1 MTSEVVYLTG
11 ASGFVGQHLQRLLP
25 ARGVRKIVTVG
36 RSGSDLDYATFAK
49 AELEADSA
57 VIHLAGQA
65 HDLHGSADE
74 ARYEAANV
82 ALTRDVY
89 EAFRASKARTFIFFS
104 SVKAVSDAP
113 AGILRENDEPH
124 PTTPYGRSKLR
135 AEQYLAGRPPEPGQ
149 ELYVLRPCV
158 VVGPGVKG
166 NFALLNRL
174 IRARIPY
181 PLGAFANQRSVLS
194 IDNLEFVVTA
204 ALKGDLPPG
213 TYNLADDEPLSTVD
227 MVRTLAAAHGRSP
240 KIWPIPVSV
249 VKALARAGDVL
260 PLPLNSLRLQ
270 KLTESYVVDNAA
282 LKSGLGV
289 ERLPVS
295 PRGGLIHSVVH
306 TRQAGTS
313 EGRSHNQPR

>member
-25 ARGVRKIVTVG
+25 AHGVRRIVTVG
-36 RSGSDLDYATFAK
+36 RTDSDLDYAAFAK
-49 AELEADSA
+49 AELEAGSA

-89 EAFRASKARTFIFFS
+89 EVFRASRARTFIFFS

-113 AGILRENDEPH
+113 TGILRQSDEPH

-135 AEQYLAGRPPEPGQ
+135 AEQYLAERPPEPAQ

-174 IRARIPY
+174 VKARIPY
-181 PLGAFANQRSVLS
+181 PLGAFANQRSILS
-194 IDNLEFVVTA
+194 IDNLEYVVTA
-204 ALKGDLPPG
+204 ALKGDLRPG

-227 MVRTLAAAHGRSP
+227 MVRTLAAAHGRRP
-240 KIWPIPVSV
+240 RIWPIPIGV
-249 VKALARAGDVL
+249 VKALARVGDVL
-260 PLPLNSLRLQ
+260 PLPLDSRRLE
-270 KLTESYVVDNAA
+270 KLTESYVVDNAV
-282 LKSGLGV
+282 LKSGLGT
-289 ERLPVS
+289 ERLPAS
-295 PRGGLIHSVVH
+295 SRAGLLHSVVH
-306 TRQAGTS
+306 TRQAGAS
-313 EGRSHNQPR
+313 EGRSNNQPR